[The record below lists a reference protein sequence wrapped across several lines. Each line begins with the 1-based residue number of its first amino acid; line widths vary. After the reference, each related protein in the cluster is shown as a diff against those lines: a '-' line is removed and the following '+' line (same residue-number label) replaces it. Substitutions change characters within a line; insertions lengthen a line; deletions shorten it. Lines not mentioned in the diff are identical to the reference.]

1 MTQSIAAVQTHD
13 LGIRQKYQG
22 YLILVRA
29 PAAIW
34 RQNFCISTLY
44 VKVWQDGRK
53 VIWDLVLLRQDLV
66 EQLGELAIALMTSS
80 MI

>member
-1 MTQSIAAVQTHD
+1 
-13 LGIRQKYQG
+13 
-22 YLILVRA
+22 
-29 PAAIW
+29 
-34 RQNFCISTLY
+34 